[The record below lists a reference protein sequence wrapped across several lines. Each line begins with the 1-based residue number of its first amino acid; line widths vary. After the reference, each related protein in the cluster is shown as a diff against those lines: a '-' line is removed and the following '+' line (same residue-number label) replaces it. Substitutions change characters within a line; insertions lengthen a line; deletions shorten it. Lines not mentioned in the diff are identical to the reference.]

1 MEMFSYYLIYG
12 EQAVGEEKIIFKNL
26 WEIYEDSFKVFFTNC
41 RGTADHPSCCPDM
54 KEVIEPIQIS
64 YLNLEERKPLSTCS
78 LTADRRGLHQKVIAY
93 SIYGDF
99 SQKEVV
105 NRYLKPL
112 RETIKT
118 IPSIYPG
125 WITRIYHNQTHN
137 DSVTSAWTMLR
148 KELNVGAHLPLLD
161 EMVDA
166 FMSRDSD
173 SLIIQRE
180 QDAVAEWLASDRVF
194 HIMRDHHLHCTA
206 ILGGMWGAKISQDRS
221 RIAAASYQI
230 FKEDHRI
237 KYGYDQLML
246 TKFMW
251 PIARNNLL
259 LLQNIP
265 TCPAVSHKEKWCP
278 FHRKQRTTT
287 RRPEIPMSQKMSSIK
302 CHHT

>member
-1 MEMFSYYLIYG
+1 MFRVLCCNRFGSYQRLPLFVLTFTYVLLVLI
-12 EQAVGEEKIIFKNL
+12 
-26 WEIYEDSFKVFFTNC
+26 SFKL
-41 RGTADHPSCCPDM
+41 
-54 KEVIEPIQIS
+54 VIEPIQIS
-64 YLNLEERKPLSTCS
+64 YLN
-78 LTADRRGLHQKVIAY
+78 QKVIAY

-137 DSVTSAWTMLR
+137 DSVTSAWAMLR
-148 KELNVGAHLPLLD
+148 KELNVGAHVDLCNATKILHNQKLNKTTFAMTWRWLPLLD

-246 TKFMW
+246 TKYMW
-251 PIARNNLL
+251 PIARNNLMAHDSYCCK
-259 LLQNIP
+259 IFPHARPFP
-265 TCPAVSHKEKWCP
+265 TKRSGVLFIGSRGLPHEGLKFPCP
-278 FHRKQRTTT
+278 RKCRPSNATT
-287 RRPEIPMSQKMSSIK
+287 PDWNF
-302 CHHT
+302 C